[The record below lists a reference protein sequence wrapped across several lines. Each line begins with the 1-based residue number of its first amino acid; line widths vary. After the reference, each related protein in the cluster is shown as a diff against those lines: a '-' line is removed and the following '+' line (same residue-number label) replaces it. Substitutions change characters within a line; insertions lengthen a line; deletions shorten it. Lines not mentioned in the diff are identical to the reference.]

1 MNKPGHDEHL
11 LREHQAIFE
20 SAAIGMVYSR
30 GHRIERCNRRLAEL
44 FGYEAEEL
52 VGQQAAMLCASP
64 DEYLRLTQA
73 ARADLSTGRAFVGD
87 VQARRK
93 DGSAAQ
99 FHISGR
105 LIDPD
110 AAESEVVWTFE
121 DVTEQRRTELA
132 LEETRREMEVIFE
145 TAVVGIT
152 LVRNR
157 VMVHC
162 NHRFEELFGYG
173 PGEMSGL
180 STRVWYLTEEEYTGV
195 GAEAYVALRQDNYHR
210 RQQLLRRK
218 DGSTFWAEIAG
229 RALDPGDPQGG
240 SVWLLEDISERRDML
255 QRLELA
261 QRVFDSSS
269 EAIVVTD
276 ADNRIVSVNRAFE
289 RVTGYSADEV
299 LGRDPSTFKSGRHDA
314 SFYQSMWQSLHDNDH
329 WQGEIWDRR
338 KDGSIYPKLV
348 CIDVMREP
356 GSGNIVNY
364 VAVFSDFSDRK
375 ANEEKVN
382 YLAYH
387 DPLTGLSN
395 RLALSVQL
403 EHQLAVARR
412 NGTRVALLFI
422 DLDGFK
428 PVNDTHGHAE
438 GDKLLVALAGRL
450 RRKARESDLVARL
463 GGDEF
468 VMVMEGGF
476 ADQNLAAI
484 AADLVAVV
492 AEPCPLTLG
501 AVQVSCSIG
510 IACAPRDGESPDALL
525 QSADAAMYRA
535 KAAGR
540 GRYAFYFEPDTD
552 KTNLPVPPGNG
563 SAEER

>member
-1 MNKPGHDEHL
+1 MNKPEHDEHL

-20 SAAIGMVYSR
+20 SAAIGMVFSR

-44 FGYEAEEL
+44 FGYAVEEL
-52 VGQQAAMLCASP
+52 VGQEAAILCAST
-64 DEYLRLTQA
+64 DEYARLCQVA
-73 ARADLSTGRAFVGD
+73 GADFIAGRAFVGD

-93 DGSAAQ
+93 DGTAAQ
-99 FHISGR
+99 FHLSGR

-121 DVTEQRRTELA
+121 D
-132 LEETRREMEVIFE
+132 
-145 TAVVGIT
+145 
-152 LVRNR
+152 
-157 VMVHC
+157 
-162 NHRFEELFGYG
+162 
-173 PGEMSGL
+173 
-180 STRVWYLTEEEYTGV
+180 
-195 GAEAYVALRQDNYHR
+195 
-210 RQQLLRRK
+210 
-218 DGSTFWAEIAG
+218 
-229 RALDPGDPQGG
+229 
-240 SVWLLEDISERRDML
+240 ISERQDML

-289 RVTGYSADEV
+289 RITGYYAAEV
-299 LGRDPSTFKSGRHDA
+299 LGRNPSSFKSGRHDA
-314 SFYQSMWQSLHDNDH
+314 GFYRSMWESLRDQDR
-329 WQGEIWDRR
+329 WRGEVWDRR
-338 KDGSIYPKLV
+338 KDGSVYPKLA
-348 CIDVMREP
+348 CIDVVREP
-356 GSGNIVNY
+356 GSGKIVNY
-364 VAVFSDFSDRK
+364 VAVFSDFSERK
-375 ANEEKVN
+375 ASEEKVN

-395 RLALSVQL
+395 RLALNVHL

-412 NGTRVALLFI
+412 NRTRVALLFI

-438 GDKLLVALAGRL
+438 GDRLLVTLAARL

-468 VMVMEGGF
+468 VIVMEGSF
-476 ADQNLAAI
+476 ADHHLATI

-492 AEPCPLTLG
+492 AEPCPLTVG
-501 AVQVSCSIG
+501 DGQVSCSIG
-510 IACAPRDGESPDALL
+510 IACAPRDGETPEVLL
-525 QSADAAMYRA
+525 TSADAALYRA

-540 GRYAFYFEPDTD
+540 GRYVFFDPDTG
-552 KTNLPVPPGNG
+552 KTDLAVPPGG
-563 SAEER
+563 GPAEER

>member
-1 MNKPGHDEHL
+1 MGTPEHDEHL

-30 GHRIERCNRRLAEL
+30 GHRIERCNRRLASL
-44 FGYEAEEL
+44 FGYAVEEL
-52 VGQQAAMLCASP
+52 VGQEAAILCASA
-64 DEYLRLTQA
+64 DEYVRLTQA
-73 ARADLSTGRAFVGD
+73 ALADLSAGRAFVGD

-93 DGSAAQ
+93 DGTAVQ
-99 FHISGR
+99 FHIAGR

-110 AAESEVVWTFE
+110 AAEAEVVWTFE
-121 DVTEQRRTELA
+121 DITEQRRTQLA
-132 LEETRREMEVIFE
+132 LDETRREMEVIFE
-145 TAVVGIT
+145 TAAAGIT

-157 VMVHC
+157 IMVHC
-162 NHRFEELFGYG
+162 NRRLEELFGYG
-173 PGEMSGL
+173 PGEMQGL
-180 STRVWYLTEEEYTGV
+180 PTRVWYLSEEDYAGV
-195 GAEAYVALRQDNYHR
+195 AAQAYVALGQDNYHR

-218 DGSTFWAEIAG
+218 DGGTFWAEITG
-229 RALDPGDPQGG
+229 RALDRRDPQGG
-240 SVWLLEDISERRDML
+240 SVWLVEDISERRDML

-289 RVTGYSADEV
+289 RITGHSASEV
-299 LGRDPSTFKSGRHDA
+299 LGRDPSFFKSGRHDA
-314 SFYQSMWQSLHDNDH
+314 SFYQAMWQSLHDTGH

-356 GSGNIVNY
+356 GSGKVVNH
-364 VAVFSDFSDRK
+364 VAIFSDFSQRK
-375 ANEEKVN
+375 ASEEKVN

-387 DPLTGLSN
+387 DALTGLSN
-395 RLALSVQL
+395 RLALNVHL

-428 PVNDTHGHAE
+428 PVNDRHGHAE
-438 GDKLLVALAGRL
+438 GDKLLVALAARL
-450 RRKARESDLVARL
+450 REKARESDLVARL

-468 VMVMEGGF
+468 VMVLEGGF
-476 ADQNLAAI
+476 TDQNLATI

-492 AEPCPLTLG
+492 SEPCPLTVG

-510 IACAPRDGESPDALL
+510 IACAPRDGETPEALL
-525 QSADAAMYRA
+525 KSADAAMYLA

-540 GRYAFYFEPDTD
+540 GRWVFFDADSG
-552 KTNLPVPPGNG
+552 KTKSAVPPWRGP
-563 SAEER
+563 AEER